1 LRPRWRQR
9 YAHAHQFKR
18 ANWSLRKLKTYR
30 GRVIREIERRI
41 VGNEGLREAFVGWQN
56 SGAAFIMPALA
67 PARRRCRNWHQSV
80 RSRGGVMRLPL
91 EAINRLLPGAP

>member
-30 GRVIREIERRI
+30 GRVIREIGRRI
-41 VGNEGLREAFVGWQN
+41 VGNEGLREAFVGSHNTRGRPLLCPRLRLLAGDVEIGINQFAH
-56 SGAAFIMPALA
+56 GAA
-67 PARRRCRNWHQSV
+67 
-80 RSRGGVMRLPL
+80 
-91 EAINRLLPGAP
+91 